1 MMNMLEE
8 AIVYATIMHQG
19 KVRKFGGRPYILHPM
34 EVAQILST
42 MTDDME
48 VIAAG
53 ILHDVVEDTDG
64 TLGEIEKRFG
74 ERVARLVDSE
84 SEDEYPGEDR
94 SATWQRRKEG
104 SLLSLRKSRDVGV
117 KMLWLA
123 DKLANLRSLSQTY
136 SEQGEAMWAELHQ
149 GDPEKQ
155 LWYYRS
161 VAEALELSLNRT
173 GAFKELVKHI
183 NFIWPGT
190 FDSAKGGYKK
200 YKEVSVDGCEL
211 IGHGAKGDVYRYD
224 DELVIK
230 VFNQNN
236 LFQDVE
242 RETELARRAFVL
254 GVPTAISFGIVAVG
268 DRYGAM
274 YELVDSD
281 TLSAFIAREP
291 DRVEEYAKLMSGV
304 AHEIH
309 SVEVGDDDVF
319 PEALERIQE
328 YIRGGV
334 AYEDERLAKKCMALV
349 NALPEGRTLV
359 HGDFHTN
366 NVFMM
371 NGEPL
376 LIDMDRVSRG
386 HPIIELSDL
395 YYFYKVL
402 GEDDPSVVSNFM
414 GFSYETANRFFDYF
428 LRDYLGTDDE
438 DRLREVMDKAMLLC
452 CTRMIR
458 KVRRSGATSAES
470 RAIIDRCLQRIDEL
484 TKRLDTLEF

>member
-1 MMNMLEE
+1 
-8 AIVYATIMHQG
+8 
-19 KVRKFGGRPYILHPM
+19 M

-395 YYFYKVL
+395 YYFYVVL
-402 GEDDPSVVSNFM
+402 GEDDPSVVSKFM
-414 GFSYETANRFFDYF
+414 GFSYETANRFFDSF
-428 LRDYLGTDDE
+428 LRCYLGTDDE
-438 DRLREVMDKAMLLC
+438 DRLREVTDKAMLLC

-484 TKRLDTLEF
+484 TKRLDTPEF